1 MPNLHRQGG
10 LDSLRSAYSPPPKEH
25 KTLTRSLLHL
35 LSGFTL
41 SVALLCTSST
51 RAEEAAGRAPEKLP
65 EGRSLVRL
73 EATPASIELK
83 HPYDYRQLLLT
94 GELDSGERV
103 DVTRLAQA
111 EGPEAIVS
119 ISPTGQARPKAD
131 GGGEIKFTLNGQTAV
146 VPVIV
151 SGQKQPYPVS
161 FVQDVQPVLSK
172 LGCNAGTCHGAA
184 QGKNGFKLSL
194 RGYDPL
200 FDHRALTDDLAGRRF
215 NRAAPDQSLML
226 LKPTGAVPHVGG
238 VVTHRGEPYY
248 EMLRAWIAHGVK
260 LDLDSPRVTSL
271 DIYPKSPVIALP
283 GMRQQMVVMATY
295 SDGRVRDVTAEA
307 FIESSS
313 TEKIEVDKQALA
325 TAVRRGEAAMLARYE
340 GAYAA
345 TTVIVMG
352 DRSGFAWR
360 ETPTNNH
367 VDELVYNKLKKT
379 RILPSEL
386 CSDAEFIRRVYLDL
400 VGLSPSVEQVRAFL
414 ADNRDTKTKRD
425 ELVDRLIGSPEYV
438 ENWTNKWADLLQ
450 VNRKFLGEEGAWA
463 FRNWIEQAVASN
475 LPYDKLAYSV
485 LTASGSTLDNPPAA
499 YFKVLR
505 DPGDAMENTTQLFL
519 AVRFNCNKCHDHPF
533 ERWTQDQYYHM
544 AAYFAQIG
552 RKPAPEYAGR
562 NIGGTAVE
570 QPLPLVE
577 VVYDKSGGDVT
588 HIRTGQVAAP
598 QFPYTHPGKLPD
610 QANRREQLARWI
622 TAKENPYF
630 AKSYVN
636 RIWGYLLGV
645 GIIEPLD
652 DIRAGNPPTNPELL
666 QRLTDDFIAS
676 GFDVQSLFRTICK
689 SRVYQQSLTTNE
701 WNQDDE
707 INYSHALARRLPAE
721 TLYDAIHRATGSQI
735 HLPGV
740 PASFLATQ
748 LPDSDVQLEDGFL
761 NLFGK
766 PPRESACECERS
778 TGVMLGQALNLVN
791 GPTIARAISDPTNR
805 ITKLVATEKDD
816 RRVIDEIFLSVLCRP
831 PSEPEVASALDAI
844 RAEKEEQ
851 EKQVAALA
859 TYERDVL
866 PKKQADWEQSQAA
879 VNWVVLEPASLASA
893 GGATLTRQPDN
904 SVLISGNNPPADTY
918 TFTAPSDLAAITGV
932 RIELLPDD
940 SLPAKGPG
948 RALNGNL
955 VLNELKLTA
964 APAGDAAQARPV
976 ALQNAQA
983 DFAQDGFPPTLA
995 IDGNSQG
1002 SSGWAVSPKFGETHT
1017 AIFEAAQDIGH
1028 PGGTLL
1034 TFTLAQQFGGQHT
1047 VGRFRISATGGKRP
1061 LKLQGPPAPIAAILA
1076 VAADARTP
1084 EQKTALTNYFR
1095 SIDGELVQLQQSAAE
1110 AAKQPEAYRLMGA
1123 QDLAWALLNS
1133 PAFLFNR

>member
-1 MPNLHRQGG
+1 MLVLALG
-10 LDSLRSAYSPPPKEH
+10 
-25 KTLTRSLLHL
+25 
-35 LSGFTL
+35 
-41 SVALLCTSST
+41 SVAT
-51 RAEEAAGRAPEKLP
+51 AEEAAGRPAEKLP
-65 EGRSLVRL
+65 DGRSLVRI

-83 HPYDYRQLLLT
+83 HPYGYRQLLLT

-103 DVTRLAQA
+103 DVTRLVEAQV
-111 EGPEAIVS
+111 PETIVS
-119 ISPTGQARPKAD
+119 LSPNGQVRAKAD
-131 GGGEIKFTLNGQTAV
+131 GSGEIKFTLNGQTAV
-146 VPVIV
+146 VPVAV
-151 SGQKQPYPVS
+151 SGQSQPYPVS
-161 FVQDVQPVLSK
+161 FVCDVQPVLSK
-172 LGCNAGTCHGAA
+172 LGCNQGTCHGAA
-184 QGKNGFKLSL
+184 NGKNGFKLSL

-238 VVTHRGEPYY
+238 VLTHRGEPYY
-248 EMLRAWIAHGVK
+248 ELLRSWIADGVK
-260 LDLDSPRVTSL
+260 LDLDSPRVTSI
-271 DIYPKSPVIALP
+271 DIYPKNPVIALP
-283 GMRQQMVVMATY
+283 GMRQQMVVVATFG
-295 SDGRVRDVTAEA
+295 DGRVRDVTAEA

-313 TEKIEVDKQALA
+313 TEKIEIDRQGLA

-340 GAYAA
+340 GSYAA
-345 TTVIVMG
+345 TMVIVMG

-360 ETPTNNH
+360 ETPVNNH
-367 VDELVYNKLKKT
+367 VDELIYNKLKKM
-379 RILPSEL
+379 RILPSDL
-386 CSDAEFIRRVYLDL
+386 CGDADFVRRIYLDL
-400 VGLSPSVEQVRAFL
+400 LGISPSVDQVRAFL
-414 ADNRDTKTKRD
+414 ADSRDTKTKRD
-425 ELVDRLIGSPEYV
+425 ELIDRLIGSPEYV

-463 FRNWIEQAVASN
+463 FRNWVEQAVASN
-475 LPYDKLAYSV
+475 MPYDQFVYTV

-499 YFKVLR
+499 YYKVLR
-505 DPGDAMENTTQLFL
+505 EPGDVMENTTQLFL
-519 AVRFNCNKCHDHPF
+519 GVRFNCNKCHDHPF
-533 ERWTQDQYYHM
+533 ERWTQDQYYHL

-577 VVYDKSGGDVT
+577 VVFDKAGGDVT
-588 HIRTGQVAAP
+588 HIRSGQVAAP
-598 QFPYTHPGKLPD
+598 QFPYTHAGKLPE
-610 QANRREQLARWI
+610 QAGRREQLARWI

-666 QRLTDDFIAS
+666 DRLTSDFIAG
-676 GFDVQSLFRTICK
+676 GFDVQRLFRTICK
-689 SRVYQQSLTTNE
+689 SRVYQHSLATNE

-721 TLYDAIHRATGSQI
+721 ALYDAIHRATGSQI

-740 PASFLATQ
+740 PANFLATQ
-748 LPDSDVQLEDGFL
+748 LPDSDVQLDDGFL

-791 GPTIARAISDPTNR
+791 GPTIARAIADPGNR
-805 ITKLVATEKDD
+805 ITRVVAAEKDD
-816 RRVIDEIFLSVLCRP
+816 RKVIEEVFLSILCRP
-831 PSEPEVASALDAI
+831 PSEQEITAALDNV

-851 EKQVAALA
+851 ERVAAALA
-859 TYERDVL
+859 AYEREVL
-866 PKKQADWEQSQAA
+866 PKKQAEWEQSQAA
-879 VNWVVLEPASLASA
+879 ANWVVLEPASLTSA
-893 GGATLTRQPDN
+893 GGATLTRQADN
-904 SVLISGNNPPADTY
+904 SVLVAGNNPQTDNY
-918 TFTAPSDLAAITGV
+918 TFTAKVDLPAVTGV
-932 RIELLPDD
+932 RVELLPDD

-948 RALNGNL
+948 RAGNGNL

-964 APAGDAAQARPV
+964 APAGDASQAKPI
-976 ALQNAQA
+976 ALANAQA
-983 DFAQDGFPPTLA
+983 DFAQDGFPPALV

-1017 AIFEAAQDIGH
+1017 AIFETTQDVANA
-1028 PGGTLL
+1028 GGTVL
-1034 TFTLAQQFGGQHT
+1034 TFTLEQQFGSQHT
-1047 VGRFRISATGGKRP
+1047 VGKFRISVTGSKRP
-1061 LKLQGPPAPIAAILA
+1061 LSLQGPPAPIAAILA
-1076 VAADARTP
+1076 VAPEARTA
-1084 EQKTALTNYFR
+1084 EQKAELEKHFR
-1095 SIDGELVQLQQSAAE
+1095 SIDTDLAGLQRAAAE
-1110 AAKQPEAYRLMGA
+1110 AAQQPEGYRLLAA

>member
-1 MPNLHRQGG
+1 MSVRRFHAAGIARPWELKALNR
-10 LDSLRSAYSPPPKEH
+10 SLRIA
-25 KTLTRSLLHL
+25 RCVLLL
-35 LSGFTL
+35 L
-41 SVALLCTSST
+41 ALAC
-51 RAEEAAGRAPEKLP
+51 AAPAFAAAAAGRAPETVP
-65 EGRSLVRL
+65 ETVPAGRTLLRIEV
-73 EATPASIELK
+73 TPAAIELK
-83 HPYDYRQLLLT
+83 HPYDYRQLLVT

-103 DVTRLAQA
+103 DVTRLVRS
-111 EGPEAIVS
+111 EVPEAVVS
-119 ISPTGQARPKAD
+119 LSPAGQVRPKAA
-131 GGGEIKFTLNGQTAV
+131 GAGELKFTLNGKTV
-146 VPVIV
+146 VAPVTV
-151 SGQKQPYPVS
+151 SGQAQPYPVS
-161 FVQDVQPVLSK
+161 FVRDVQPVLSK
-172 LGCNAGTCHGAA
+172 LGCNSGTCHGAA

-238 VVTHRGEPYY
+238 VLTHRGEPYY
-248 EMLRAWIAHGVK
+248 ELLRAWIAAGVK
-260 LDLDSPRVTSL
+260 LDLDSPRVTSI
-271 DIYPKSPVIALP
+271 DIFPKNPVIPLP
-283 GMRQQMVVMATY
+283 GMRQQLAVVATY

-307 FIESSS
+307 FIESSL
-313 TEKIEVDKQALA
+313 TEKIEVDKQGLA

-352 DRSGFAWR
+352 DRSGFAWQA
-360 ETPTNNH
+360 TPTNNH
-367 VDELVYNKLKKT
+367 IDELVYGKLRKL

-386 CSDAEFIRRVYLDL
+386 CGDADFIRRLYLDL
-400 VGLSPSVEQVRAFL
+400 LGVSPTPEQVKAFL
-414 ADNRDTKTKRD
+414 ADPRDSRLKRD
-425 ELVDRLIGSPEYV
+425 ELIDRLIGSADYV

-463 FRNWIEQAVASN
+463 LRNWIELAVAGN
-475 LPYDKLAYSV
+475 MPYDQFVYTV

-499 YFKVLR
+499 YYKVLR

-533 ERWTQDQYYHM
+533 ERWTQDQYYHL

-562 NIGGTAVE
+562 NIGGSAVE

-577 VVYDKSGGDVT
+577 VVFDRAGGDVT
-588 HIRTGQVAAP
+588 HVRTGQVAAP
-598 QFPYTHPGKLPD
+598 SFPFTHGGQVPAR
-610 QANRREQLARWI
+610 ANRREQLARWI

-666 QRLTDDFIAS
+666 QRLTDDFIAG
-676 GFDVQSLFRTICK
+676 GFNVRELFRTICK
-689 SRVYQQSLTTNE
+689 SRVYQHSLATNP
-701 WNQDDE
+701 WNKDDE

-721 TLYDAIHRATGSQI
+721 TLYDAIHRATGTEI

-740 PASFLATQ
+740 PANFLATQ
-748 LPDSDVQLEDGFL
+748 LPDSGVQLEDGFL

-791 GPTIARAISDPTNR
+791 GPTIARAIAAPINR
-805 ITKLVATEKDD
+805 ISKLVASEKDD
-816 RRVIDEIFLSVLCRP
+816 RKVIEEIFFAVLCRP
-831 PSEPEVASALDAI
+831 PSEQEVAATLDTF

-851 EKQVAALA
+851 EKHAVALA
-859 TYERDVL
+859 VYERDVL
-866 PKKQADWEQSQAA
+866 PKRQAEWEQNQAEIH
-879 VNWVVLEPASLASA
+879 WLTLEPASLASA
-893 GGATLTRQPDN
+893 GGATLTRQADG
-904 SVLISGNNPPADTY
+904 SVLLSGGAPAADTY
-918 TFTAPSDLAAITGV
+918 TITVQTDLPAITGV
-932 RIELLPDD
+932 RLELLPDD

-948 RALNGNL
+948 RAPNGNL
-955 VLNELKLTA
+955 VLNEFKLTA
-964 APAGDAAQARPV
+964 APAADAAQAKPV
-976 ALQNAQA
+976 GLQNAQA
-983 DFAQDGFPPTLA
+983 DFAQSGFPINLA
-995 IDGNSQG
+995 IDGNPQG
-1002 SSGWAVSPKFGETHT
+1002 ASGWAVAPKFGEAHT
-1017 AIFEAAQDIGH
+1017 AIFETSHDIAH
-1028 PGGTLL
+1028 AGGASL
-1034 TFTLAQQFGGQHT
+1034 TFTLDQQFGGQHT
-1047 VGRFRISATGGKRP
+1047 IGRFRISVTATKRP
-1061 LKLQGPPAPIAAILA
+1061 LSLQGPPAPIAAILA
-1076 VAADARTP
+1076 VAADGRTP
-1084 EQKTALTNYFR
+1084 EQKAALANYFR
-1095 SIDGELVQLQQSAAE
+1095 SIDGELAALQRLSTAA
-1110 AAKQPEAYRLMGA
+1110 AGQPEAYRLLGA

>member
-1 MPNLHRQGG
+1 MKR
-10 LDSLRSAYSPPPKEH
+10 
-25 KTLTRSLLHL
+25 LLWLCPL
-35 LSGFTL
+35 LLAFTP
-41 SVALLCTSST
+41 AA
-51 RAEEAAGRAPEKLP
+51 RGEEAAGRPPEKLP
-65 EGRSLVRL
+65 EGRSLLRI
-73 EATPASIELK
+73 EAKPPSVELK
-83 HPYDYRQLLLT
+83 HPYDYRQLLLI

-103 DVTRLAQA
+103 DVTRLADAQI
-111 EGPEAIVS
+111 PEAIVS
-119 ISPTGQARPKAD
+119 LSPNRLVRPKAD
-131 GGGEIKFTLNGQTAV
+131 GSGEIKFTLNGQSVV
-146 VPVIV
+146 VPVAV
-151 SGQKQPYPVS
+151 SGQSQPYPVS
-161 FVQDVQPVLSK
+161 FVRDVQPALSK
-172 LGCNAGTCHGAA
+172 LGCNQGTCHGAA
-184 QGKNGFKLSL
+184 NGKNGFKLSL

-238 VVTHRGEPYY
+238 VLTHRGEPYY
-248 EMLRAWIAHGVK
+248 ELLRAWIADGVK
-260 LDLDSPRVTSL
+260 LDLDSARVSSI
-271 DIYPKSPVIALP
+271 DIYPKNPVIALP
-283 GMRQQMVVMATY
+283 GMRQQMVVVATY

-313 TEKIEVDKQALA
+313 TEKIEVDRQGLA

-340 GAYAA
+340 GSYAA

-360 ETPTNNH
+360 DTPVNNH
-367 VDELVYNKLKKT
+367 VDELVYNKLQKMK
-379 RILPSEL
+379 ILPSDV
-386 CSDAEFIRRVYLDL
+386 CGDAEFIRRVYLDL
-400 VGLSPSVEQVRAFL
+400 LGISPGVDQVRAFL
-414 ADNRDTKTKRD
+414 ADGRDTKIKRD
-425 ELVDRLIGSPEYV
+425 ELIDRLIGSTEYV

-475 LPYDKLAYSV
+475 MPYDRFVYTI

-499 YFKVLR
+499 YYKVLR
-505 DPGDAMENTTQLFL
+505 DPGDVMENTTQLFL

-577 VVYDKSGGDVT
+577 VVYDKAGGEVT
-588 HIRTGQVAAP
+588 HVRSGQVAAP
-598 QFPYTHPGKLPD
+598 QFPYAHAGQLPEKTG
-610 QANRREQLARWI
+610 RREQLARWV

-666 QRLTDDFIAS
+666 DRLTGDFIAS
-676 GFDVQSLFRTICK
+676 GFDVQQLFRTICK
-689 SRVYQQSLTTNE
+689 SRVYQHSLATND

-721 TLYDAIHRATGSQI
+721 TLYDAIYRATGSEI
-735 HLPGV
+735 RLPGL
-740 PASFLATQ
+740 PANFLATQ
-748 LPDSDVQLEDGFL
+748 LPDSGVQLEDGFL

-791 GPTIARAISDPTNR
+791 GPTIARAIADPANR
-805 ITKLVATEKDD
+805 ITRVVATEKDD
-816 RRVIDEIFLSVLCRP
+816 RKVIEEVFLSILCRLP
-831 PSEPEVASALDAI
+831 TEQEVAAARDNI

-851 EKQVAALA
+851 EKVAAALSV
-859 TYERDVL
+859 YERDIL
-866 PKKQADWEQSQAA
+866 PKKQAEWEQTQAP
-879 VNWVVLEPASLASA
+879 VSWVALEPTSLASA
-893 GGATLTRQPDN
+893 GGATLTRQGDN
-904 SVLISGNNPPADTY
+904 SVLVTGENPQADTY
-918 TFTAPSDLAAITGV
+918 TFTAKVDLPAITGV
-932 RIELLPDD
+932 RVELLPDD

-948 RALNGNL
+948 RAPNGNL
-955 VLNELKLTA
+955 VLNELRVTA
-964 APAGDAAQARPV
+964 SPVGDAAQAKTLTL
-976 ALQNAQA
+976 ANAQA
-983 DFAQDGFPPTLA
+983 DFGQDGLPAALA
-995 IDGNSQG
+995 IDGNAQG
-1002 SSGWAVSPKFGETHT
+1002 SSGWAVAPKFGEAHT
-1017 AIFEAAQDIGH
+1017 AIFETTEDVGH
-1028 PGGTLL
+1028 AGGTLM
-1034 TFTLAQQFGGQHT
+1034 TFTIDQQFGGQHT
-1047 VGRFRISATGGKRP
+1047 IGRFRLSVTGAKRP
-1061 LKLQGPPAPIAAILA
+1061 LSLQGPPAPIAAILA
-1076 VAADARTP
+1076 LAAEARTA
-1084 EQKTALTNYFR
+1084 EQKAELTKHFR
-1095 SIDGELVQLQQSAAE
+1095 SIDGELANLERAA
-1110 AAKQPEAYRLMGA
+1110 ADVAKQPEGYRLLAA

>member
-1 MPNLHRQGG
+1 M
-10 LDSLRSAYSPPPKEH
+10 K
-25 KTLTRSLLHL
+25 
-35 LSGFTL
+35 LSG
-41 SVALLCTSST
+41 VYLLIGLFVSLACTST
-51 RAEEAAGRAPEKLP
+51 VAEEAGGRAPEKLP
-65 EGRSLVRL
+65 EGRSLVRI
-73 EATPASIELK
+73 EAVPASVELK
-83 HPYDYRQLLLT
+83 TPYDYRQLLIT

-103 DVTRLAQA
+103 DVTRLVQA
-111 EGPEAIVS
+111 EVPEAVVS
-119 ISPTGQARPKAD
+119 LSPNGQVRPKAD
-131 GGGEIKFTLNGQTAV
+131 GAGELKLSLNGQTAV
-146 VPVIV
+146 VPVAV
-151 SGQKQPYPVS
+151 SGQTQPYAVS
-161 FVQDVQPVLSK
+161 FVRDVQPVLSK

-238 VVTHRGEPYY
+238 VLTHRGEPYY
-248 EMLRAWIAHGVK
+248 NLLRAWIADGVK
-260 LDLDSPRVTSL
+260 LDLDTPRVTSI
-271 DIYPKSPVIALP
+271 DIFPKSPVIPLP
-283 GMRQQMVVMATY
+283 AMRQQLVVMATY

-313 TEKIEVDKQALA
+313 TEKIEVDKQGLA

-352 DRSGFAWR
+352 DRSGFAWQ
-360 ETPTNNH
+360 ETPINNH
-367 VDELVYNKLKKT
+367 VDELVYNKLKKM

-386 CSDAEFIRRVYLDL
+386 CSDAEFVRRIYLDL
-400 VGLSPSVEQVRAFL
+400 LGISPTADQVRAFL
-414 ADNRDTKTKRD
+414 ADTRDTKTKRD

-475 LPYDKLAYSV
+475 MPYDKFVYTV

-499 YFKVLR
+499 YYKVLR
-505 DPGDAMENTTQLFL
+505 EPGDVMENTTQLFL

-577 VVYDKSGGDVT
+577 VVFDRNGGDVT

-598 QFPYTHPGKLPD
+598 QFPYTHPGQVPD

-622 TAKENPYF
+622 SAKENPYF

-666 QRLTDDFIAS
+666 QRLTDDFITG
-676 GFDVQSLFRTICK
+676 GFDVQALFRTICK
-689 SRVYQQSLTTNE
+689 SRVYQHSLATND
-701 WNQDDE
+701 WNKDDE

-721 TLYDAIHRATGSQI
+721 TLYDAIHRATGTEI

-740 PASFLATQ
+740 PANFLATQ
-748 LPDSDVQLEDGFL
+748 LADSEVQLEDGFL

-791 GPTIARAISDPTNR
+791 GPTIARAISDPNNR
-805 ITKLVATEKDD
+805 VSKLVASEKDD
-816 RRVIDEIFLSVLCRP
+816 RKVIEEIFLSVLCRP
-831 PSEPEVASALDAI
+831 PSEQEIASALDAI

-851 EKQVAALA
+851 DKHAAALA
-859 TYERDVL
+859 AYERDVL
-866 PKKQADWEQSQAA
+866 PKKQAEWEQSQAA
-879 VNWVVLEPASLASA
+879 VNWVVLEPATLASA
-893 GGATLTRQPDN
+893 GGATLTRQADN
-904 SVLISGNNPPADTY
+904 SVLVSGNNPAADTY
-918 TFTAPSDLAAITGV
+918 SFAAQTNLSAITGV
-932 RIELLPDD
+932 RIEVLPDD
-940 SLPAKGPG
+940 SLAAKGPG
-948 RALNGNL
+948 RAQNGNF
-955 VLNELKLTA
+955 VLNEFKLTA
-964 APAGDAAQARPV
+964 APAGDASQAKPIG
-976 ALQNAQA
+976 LQNAQA
-983 DFAQDGFPPTLA
+983 DFGQDGFPVTLSV
-995 IDGNSQG
+995 DGNPQG
-1002 SSGWAVSPKFGETHT
+1002 SSGWAVSPKFGEPHT
-1017 AIFEAAQDIGH
+1017 AIFETAQDVGN

-1034 TFTLAQQFGGQHT
+1034 TFTLDQQFGGQHT
-1047 VGRFRISATGGKRP
+1047 VGRFRISVTGVKRP
-1061 LKLQGPPAPIAAILA
+1061 LSLQGPPAPIAAIVA
-1076 VAADARTP
+1076 VVPDARTP
-1084 EQKTALTNYFR
+1084 EQKTELANYFR
-1095 SIDGELVQLQQSAAE
+1095 SLDTELATLQRLAAE
-1110 AAKQPEAYRLMGA
+1110 AAKQPEAYRLLGA

>member
-1 MPNLHRQGG
+1 MKLFGISWICG
-10 LDSLRSAYSPPPKEH
+10 FFLLATSWSA
-25 KTLTRSLLHL
+25 
-35 LSGFTL
+35 
-41 SVALLCTSST
+41 A
-51 RAEEAAGRAPEKLP
+51 RAEEAAGRPAEKLP
-65 EGRSLVRL
+65 EGRSLVRI
-73 EATPASIELK
+73 EAAPASVELT

-103 DVTRLAQA
+103 DVTRLVQAQV
-111 EGPEAIVS
+111 PEAFVS
-119 ISPTGQARPKAD
+119 ISPNGLVRAKAD
-131 GGGEIKFTLNGQTAV
+131 GKGELKFTLSGQTVV
-146 VPVIV
+146 VPVAV
-151 SGQKQPYPVS
+151 GGQKQAYPVS
-161 FVQDVQPVLSK
+161 FVRDVQPVLSK
-172 LGCNAGTCHGAA
+172 LGCNQGTCHGAA
-184 QGKNGFKLSL
+184 NGKNGFKLSL

-238 VVTHRGEPYY
+238 VPTHRGEPYY
-248 EMLRAWIAHGVK
+248 EVLRAWIAEGVK
-260 LDLDSPRVTSL
+260 LDLDSPRVASI

-283 GMRQQMVVMATY
+283 GMRQQMVVIATY

-307 FIESSS
+307 FIESSLA
-313 TEKIEVDKQALA
+313 EKIEVDKQGIA

-360 ETPTNNH
+360 ETPANNH
-367 VDELVYNKLKKT
+367 IDELVYNKLKKV

-386 CSDAEFIRRVYLDL
+386 CSDAEFIRRVSLDL
-400 VGLSPSVEQVRAFL
+400 VGLSPNVDQVRAFL
-414 ADNRDTKTKRD
+414 ADPRDTKTKRD
-425 ELVDRLIGSPEYV
+425 ELIDRLIGSPAYV

-475 LPYDKLAYSV
+475 MPYDKLAYTV

-499 YFKVLR
+499 YYKVLR
-505 DPGDAMENTTQLFL
+505 DPGDVMENTTQLFL

-577 VVYDKSGGDVT
+577 VVYDKAGGDVT
-588 HIRTGQVAAP
+588 HIRTGQVAPP
-598 QFPYTHPGKLPD
+598 QFPYTHGGAVPEH
-610 QANRREQLARWI
+610 AARREQLARWI

-666 QRLTDDFIAS
+666 QRLTDDFIS
-676 GFDVQSLFRTICK
+676 GGFDVQSLFRTICK
-689 SRVYQQSLTTNE
+689 SRVYQHALTTNE

-721 TLYDAIHRATGSQI
+721 TLYDAIHRATGSAI

-740 PASFLATQ
+740 PANFLATQ
-748 LPDSDVQLEDGFL
+748 LPDSSVQLEDGFL
-761 NLFGK
+761 SLFGK

-805 ITKLVATEKDD
+805 ITKLAATEKDD
-816 RRVIDEIFLSVLCRP
+816 RKIVEEIFLSVLCRS
-831 PSEPEVASALDAI
+831 PSEQEVASALGAF
-844 RAEKEEQ
+844 RSEKEEQ
-851 EKQVAALA
+851 EKHALALA
-859 TYERDVL
+859 TYEREVL
-866 PKKQADWEQSQAA
+866 PKKQAEWEQNQAA
-879 VNWVVLEPASLASA
+879 VNWAVLEPASIASA
-893 GGATLTRQPDN
+893 GGATLTRQPDG
-904 SVLISGNNPPADTY
+904 SVLVTGTNPPADNY
-918 TFTAPSDLAAITGV
+918 TFTAKSDLAAITGV

-948 RALNGNL
+948 RAPNGNL
-955 VLNELKLTA
+955 VLNELKLMA
-964 APAGDAAQARPV
+964 APASDASQAKAV
-976 ALQNAQA
+976 TLQNGQA
-983 DFAQDGFPPTLA
+983 DFSQDGFSPALM
-995 IDGNSQG
+995 IDGNSQA
-1002 SSGWAVSPKFGETHT
+1002 SSGWAVAPKFGEAHT
-1017 AIFEAAQDIGH
+1017 AIFETSQDVANA
-1028 PGGTLL
+1028 GGSLL
-1034 TFTLAQQFGGQHT
+1034 TFTLDQQFGGQHT
-1047 VGRFRISATGGKRP
+1047 VGRFRISVTGAKRP
-1061 LKLQGPPAPIAAILA
+1061 LRLQGPPPAIAMMLA
-1076 VAADARTP
+1076 LAADARTP
-1084 EQKTALTNYFR
+1084 EQKAELTNYFR
-1095 SIDGELVQLQQSAAE
+1095 SIDAELVQLQSLAAE
-1110 AAKQPEAYRLMGA
+1110 AAKQPEAYRLLGA

>member
-1 MPNLHRQGG
+1 M
-10 LDSLRSAYSPPPKEH
+10 
-25 KTLTRSLLHL
+25 KT
-35 LSGFTL
+35 SGVSWICVLYF
-41 SVALLCTSST
+41 ALACTSAAF
-51 RAEEAAGRAPEKLP
+51 AEEAAGRAPEKLP
-65 EGRSLVRL
+65 DGRSLVRI
-73 EATPASIELK
+73 EVTPASVELK
-83 HPYDYRQLLLT
+83 TPYDYRQLLVT

-103 DVTRLAQA
+103 DVTRLVQA
-111 EGPEAIVS
+111 EVPEAIVS
-119 ISPTGQARPKAD
+119 VSPTGQVRPKAD
-131 GGGEIKFTLNGQTAV
+131 GNGEIKFSLNGQTAAV
-146 VPVIV
+146 QVAV
-151 SGQKQPYPVS
+151 SGLKDPYAVS
-161 FVQDVQPVLSK
+161 FVRDVQPVLSK

-238 VVTHRGEPYY
+238 VLTHRGEPYY
-248 EMLRAWIAHGVK
+248 ELLRAWIADSVK
-260 LDLDSPRVTSL
+260 LDLDSPRVTSI
-271 DIYPKSPVIALP
+271 DIYPKSPVIPLP
-283 GMRQQMVVMATY
+283 AMRQQLVVVATY

-313 TEKIEVDKQALA
+313 TEKIEVDKQGLA

-352 DRSGFAWR
+352 DRSGFAWQ
-360 ETPTNNH
+360 ETPVNNH
-367 VDELVYNKLKKT
+367 VDELVYNKLKKM

-386 CSDAEFIRRVYLDL
+386 CGDGDFMRRIYLDL
-400 VGLSPSVEQVRAFL
+400 LGISPTVEQVRAFL
-414 ADNRDTKTKRD
+414 ADTRDTKTKRD
-425 ELVDRLIGSPEYV
+425 ELIDRLIGSPDYV
-438 ENWTNKWADLLQ
+438 EIWTNKWADLLQ

-475 LPYDKLAYSV
+475 MPYDKFVYTV

-499 YFKVLR
+499 YYKVLR
-505 DPGDAMENTTQLFL
+505 EPGDVMENTTQLFL

-570 QPLPLVE
+570 RPLPLVE
-577 VVYDKSGGDVT
+577 VVYDQKGGDVT

-598 QFPYTHPGKLPD
+598 QFPYTHAAQAPEH
-610 QANRREQLARWI
+610 ANRREQLARWI

-636 RIWGYLLGV
+636 RIWGYLLGA

-666 QRLTDDFIAS
+666 QRLTDDFIAG
-676 GFDVQSLFRTICK
+676 GFNVQELFRTICK
-689 SRVYQQSLTTNE
+689 SRVYQHSLSTNE
-701 WNQDDE
+701 WNKDDE

-721 TLYDAIHRATGSQI
+721 TLYDAIHRATGAEI

-740 PASFLATQ
+740 PANFLATQ
-748 LPDSDVQLEDGFL
+748 LPDSGVQLEDEFL

-791 GPTIARAISDPTNR
+791 GPTIARAIADPNNR
-805 ITKLVATEKDD
+805 ISKFVASEKDD
-816 RRVIDEIFLSVLCRP
+816 RKVIEEIFLSVLCRQ
-831 PSEPEVASALDAI
+831 PSEQEVASALDAI

-851 EKQVAALA
+851 EKHAAALA

-866 PKKQADWEQSQAA
+866 PKKQAEWEQNQAA
-879 VNWVVLEPASLASA
+879 VNWVVLEPASLASI
-893 GGATLTRQPDN
+893 GEATLTRQPDN
-904 SVLISGNNPPADTY
+904 SVLVSGKNPGADTY
-918 TFTAPSDLAAITGV
+918 QFTAQTNLPAITGV
-932 RIELLPDD
+932 RVELLPDD

-948 RALNGNL
+948 RAPNGNL
-955 VLNELKLTA
+955 VLNEFKLTA
-964 APAGDAAQARPV
+964 APAGDAAQAKPIG
-976 ALQNAQA
+976 LQNAQS
-983 DFAQDGFPPTLA
+983 DFAQDGFPVTLS
-995 IDGNSQG
+995 IDGNAQG
-1002 SSGWAVSPKFGETHT
+1002 SSGWALMPKFAEPHT
-1017 AIFEAAQDIGH
+1017 AIYETAQDVGN

-1034 TFTLAQQFGGQHT
+1034 TFTLDQQFGGQHT
-1047 VGRFRISATGGKRP
+1047 IGRFRISITGAKRP
-1061 LKLQGPPAPIAAILA
+1061 LSLQGPPAPIAAILA
-1076 VAADARTP
+1076 VASDARTP
-1084 EQKTALTNYFR
+1084 EQKTALANHFR
-1095 SIDGELVQLQQSAAE
+1095 SLDTELATLQRLAAD
-1110 AAKQPEAYRLMGA
+1110 AAKQPEAYRLLGA